1 MLQNIMNNDRTEYS
15 INREIA
21 GIEQKIQAIEQSIR
35 KAFCTR
41 YERKRLE
48 SEINHIE
55 ALIEINSTYSNPKTN
70 DFLWID

>member
-1 MLQNIMNNDRTEYS
+1 MFQNTSENDRTEYS

-21 GIEQKIQAIEQSIR
+21 GIEQKIQTIEQNIR

-41 YERKRLE
+41 HECKRLE
-48 SEINHIE
+48 NEINNIKE
-55 ALIEINSTYSNPKTN
+55 LIEINSTYSNPKTD

>member
-1 MLQNIMNNDRTEYS
+1 MTSNKNDRTEYS

-21 GIEQKIQAIEQSIR
+21 GIEQKIQAIEHRIR
-35 KAFCTR
+35 TAFCTR
-41 YERKRLE
+41 HERKRLE

-55 ALIEINSTYSNPKTN
+55 ELIEINTNYSNPKTN